1 MRLLRALAKLDR
13 SGISINNV
21 IFITLTYSE
30 LTENNKGISGR
41 EYKRHL
47 KNITQAI
54 SREYGGFG
62 VWRWELQKRLVGH
75 WHMIWYG
82 VRYIDMDWIRKRWN
96 EITQG
101 TAKHFA
107 SGTRVERA
115 KSWLGTALYGS
126 KVMGYVAK
134 DETTVLNGN
143 I

>member
-134 DETTVLNGN
+134 DETTVLNRN

>member
-21 IFITLTYSE
+21 IFITNG
-30 LTENNKGISGR
+30 NNKGISGR

-82 VRYIDMDWIRKRWN
+82 VRYIDID
-96 EITQG
+96 
-101 TAKHFA
+101 
-107 SGTRVERA
+107 
-115 KSWLGTALYGS
+115 
-126 KVMGYVAK
+126 
-134 DETTVLNGN
+134 
-143 I
+143 

>member
-62 VWRWELQKRLVGH
+62 VWRWELQTRLVGH

-82 VRYIDMDWIRKRWN
+82 VRYIDID
-96 EITQG
+96 
-101 TAKHFA
+101 
-107 SGTRVERA
+107 
-115 KSWLGTALYGS
+115 
-126 KVMGYVAK
+126 
-134 DETTVLNGN
+134 
-143 I
+143 